1 MGVLSATKTKVIEK
15 LDSIT
20 FDELLAGQRAS
31 DDGNSVFD
39 LSGTR
44 LITSAAITQLAAA
57 CYAANLAG
65 ERPRVLVDDSGVRS
79 YLVRSGFVGL
89 MEPVAEIEPGFRS
102 RPLYGWEG
110 LRGSNPMLIELTRID
125 DGSELPGILDQ
136 IVWVLQ
142 HRLRYRKPDAF
153 DVAVAVSEIAQNTF
167 DHNREA
173 FGFLAMQVYGERG
186 KQFLEIGVADCG
198 AGLAETLRRN
208 PQHALITSD
217 LEAIRAATELGT
229 SEYEDRTR
237 GSGLHYLLEI
247 AYKHQGAVQ
256 IRSGRGKVRYRMD
269 KRQGWAFQVS
279 GMRGVQI
286 ALDLRAKN
294 RS

>member
-1 MGVLSATKTKVIEK
+1 MSPPTGVIEK

-20 FDELLAGQRAS
+20 FDDLLAEHQPFENG
-31 DDGNSVFD
+31 DSVFD
-39 LSGTR
+39 LTGTR

-65 ERPRVLVDDSGVRS
+65 GKPKVLVDDSGVRS
-79 YLVRSGFVGL
+79 YLVRSGFVALVGSA
-89 MEPVAEIEPGFRS
+89 AEIEPKFRS
-102 RPLYGWEG
+102 STFYGMEG

-125 DGSELPGILDQ
+125 NGSELPALLDR

-142 HRLRYRKPDAF
+142 HRLRYRKSDAF

-167 DHNREA
+167 DHNKDT
-173 FGFLAMQVYGERG
+173 FGFLAMQVYGQVES
-186 KQFLEIGVADCG
+186 QFLEIGVADCG
-198 AGLAETLRRN
+198 VGLAETLRRN
-208 PQHALITSD
+208 PRHALIRSD

-256 IRSGRGKVRYRMD
+256 IRSGKGKVRYRMD
-269 KRQGWAFQVS
+269 KKQGWTFRVPE
-279 GMRGVQI
+279 MRGVQV
-286 ALDLRAKN
+286 ALDLRSKN

>member
-1 MGVLSATKTKVIEK
+1 MGMSLPARVIEK

-20 FDELLAGQRAS
+20 FDELLAGQHPFEN
-31 DDGNSVFD
+31 GNSLFD
-39 LSGTR
+39 LTGTR

-57 CYAANLAG
+57 CYAANVAG
-65 ERPRVLVDDSGVRS
+65 DKPKVVVDDSGVRS

-89 MEPVAEIEPGFRS
+89 VEPVAQIEPGFRS
-102 RPLYGWEG
+102 STFYGLEG
-110 LRGSNPMLIELTRID
+110 LRGSNPMLIELTKID

-142 HRLRYRKPDAF
+142 HRLRYRKSDAF

-167 DHNREA
+167 DHNKKA

-198 AGLAETLRRN
+198 AGLTETLRRN
-208 PQHALITSD
+208 PRHALISSD

-229 SEYEDRTR
+229 SEYEDCTR

-256 IRSGRGKVRYRMD
+256 IRSGKGKVRYRMD
-269 KRQGWAFQVS
+269 KKQGWAFRVPE
-279 GMRGVQI
+279 MPGVQI